1 MSSTNAKEIL
11 KEWFILN
18 LAFQYASSKQKQ
30 ILSVKTK
37 LNSKQI
43 ENWLKKERL
52 KYNKNHVI

>member
-1 MSSTNAKEIL
+1 MVYIKSCISIRFFKTK
-11 KEWFILN
+11 K
-18 LAFQYASSKQKQ
+18 

-52 KYNKNHVI
+52 KYNKNHVIWEKN